1 MNNRLYTDDNRDFTI
16 YGLSYKDKQSAL
28 ESIEKI
34 DKVFNQISKAIE
46 PGTCSP
52 EFIRPRVYLFTQLEI
67 EKFILIQK
75 MYRILALNNRAKVL
89 YKRTKKQSIAEAINI
104 FNNWLKQY
112 KNLILKLAD
121 IKLTRCKDEY

>member
-1 MNNRLYTDDNRDFTI
+1 MNNRLYTDDNSDFTI
-16 YGLSYKDKQSAL
+16 YGLSYKNKKSAI

-34 DKVFNQISKAIE
+34 DKIFNSILDSIE

-52 EFIRPRVYLFTQLEI
+52 EFIKPRVHLFTQLEI

-75 MYRILALNNRAKVL
+75 MYRVLALNNRAKVL
-89 YKRTKKQSIAEAINI
+89 YRRTEKQSIGEAIDI

-112 KNLILKLAD
+112 KNLILKLTG
-121 IKLTRCKDEY
+121 IKLTRCKK

>member
-1 MNNRLYTDDNRDFTI
+1 MNNRLYTDDNSDFTI
-16 YGLSYKDKQSAL
+16 YGLSYKDKKSAI

-34 DKVFNQISKAIE
+34 DKIFKSISDSIE

-75 MYRILALNNRAKVL
+75 MYRVLALNNRAKVL
-89 YKRTKKQSIAEAINI
+89 YRRTHKHSIGEAIDV

-112 KNLILKLAD
+112 KNLILKLTG
-121 IKLTRCKDEY
+121 IKLTRCKR